1 MIIILFSILFL
12 LIGSVFFSLKYKIS
26 KELLFVFF
34 GIILILVAG
43 FRGEGVDRDYSN
55 YVEMFNENESI
66 NVEFA
71 FLLISKIINFFI
83 GPYPV
88 FLFVFFA
95 ILGVTLKLVAIK
107 QITEL
112 WFLSLVI
119 YFTNFFVLHEM
130 TQIRVG
136 IACAFVLLSVRPIY
150 EKNLKLFLLYAT
162 IGFCFHYSA
171 LLILPLWF
179 LGHELRKKW
188 LLVCIPIGYFI
199 YFVGINL
206 IGVIPLP
213 GIQEK
218 IELYKQFQELGYVE
232 REVVNV
238 FSLFFLIRVIVFYL
252 ILWKYELITLN
263 NKYTPVLIK
272 IYSIGLMSYLI
283 FANMPVFATRIS
295 ELFFVVEIIL
305 IPFFIYVFKPLLF
318 AKSLISFIG
327 VSIFLMFL
335 FYTKLITTGC

>member
-1 MIIILFSILFL
+1 M
-12 LIGSVFFSLKYKIS
+12 
-26 KELLFVFF
+26 
-34 GIILILVAG
+34 
-43 FRGEGVDRDYSN
+43 
-55 YVEMFNENESI
+55 
-66 NVEFA
+66 
-71 FLLISKIINFFI
+71 
-83 GPYPV
+83 
-88 FLFVFFA
+88 
-95 ILGVTLKLVAIK
+95 
-107 QITEL
+107 
-112 WFLSLVI
+112 
-119 YFTNFFVLHEM
+119 
-130 TQIRVG
+130 
-136 IACAFVLLSVRPIY
+136 
-150 EKNLKLFLLYAT
+150 
-162 IGFCFHYSA
+162 
-171 LLILPLWF
+171 
-179 LGHELRKKW
+179 
-188 LLVCIPIGYFI
+188 
-199 YFVGINL
+199 
-206 IGVIPLP
+206 
-213 GIQEK
+213 
-218 IELYKQFQELGYVE
+218 YKQFQELGYVE